1 MKPRK
6 LTKRLG
12 ELLIDHEVITQ
23 QQLESVLQQ
32 QRLEGGRIGHLMVQM
47 GILTEPELLGF
58 VAEQLDLPFIDLN
71 KVEIDPQVVKLLP
84 EVYARRHRALVIAA
98 DDTDVT
104 VALSD
109 PADLDTQDAIANML
123 APRQV
128 HLAVAL
134 QSQLF
139 GLYDQLYRRTDDI
152 LNLAGQLQ
160 GENAPRRPI
169 VEASG
174 LDDSDATVAKLL
186 NSLFEDALQ
195 VGASDIHI
203 EPDKKLIRLR
213 MRVDGLLQETE
224 LKEVSI
230 APALVSR
237 LKLMAGLD
245 ISERRL
251 PQDGRFALSIKNNPV
266 DVRMATMPVQYGE
279 AVVLRLLDQSEG
291 IRSLESAGMPPA
303 LLAAFRRKLASPN
316 GIILVTG
323 PTGSGKTTTLYGALS
338 ELNTPERKIITAED
352 PVEYQM
358 SRVNQ
363 VQVNTRAG
371 LTFATILRTSL
382 RQDPDVLL
390 IGEMRDQET
399 AEIAMRGALTGHLVL
414 STLHTNDAPSSAVRL
429 MDMGVPGY
437 LVASTLKAVLAQRL
451 VRRLCEYC
459 KAPHQPNQTEQQFLY
474 YLQGEQLVDETLP
487 AHTFFE
493 GAGCASCN
501 HTGHKG
507 RIGVYEWLEITHA
520 MADALRE
527 QHIEKFNQLV
537 AKAPNYTTLAQSALT
552 LASKGTIALSEVLR
566 LSEWVE

>member
-1 MKPRK
+1 MAKHK

-12 ELLIDHEVITQ
+12 ELLIEHEVITP

-32 QRLEGGRIGHLMVQM
+32 QQREGGRIGALMVQM
-47 GILTEPELLGF
+47 GILSELQLLGF
-58 VAEQLDLPFIDLN
+58 VAEQLDLPLLDLN
-71 KVEIDPQVVKLLP
+71 KIDIDPQAVKLLS
-84 EVYARRHRALVIAA
+84 EVYARRHRALVIAVDELQA
-98 DDTDVT
+98 T
-104 VALSD
+104 VVLSD
-109 PADLDTQDAIANML
+109 PADLDTQDAIANL
-123 APRQV
+123 LSPREV
-128 HLAVAL
+128 KLAVAP

-152 LNLAGQLQ
+152 AHLAEQLQ
-160 GENAPRRPI
+160 GENAPSRPAL
-169 VEASG
+169 EAAG

-186 NSLFEDALQ
+186 YSMFEDALQ

-203 EPDKKLIRLR
+203 EPDKSLIRFR

-224 LKEVSI
+224 LKEVNI

-237 LKLMAGLD
+237 LKIMAGLD
-245 ISERRL
+245 IAERRL
-251 PQDGRFALSIKNNPV
+251 PQDGRFALTIKGSPV
-266 DVRMATMPVQYGE
+266 DVRMATMPVQFGE
-279 AVVLRLLDQSEG
+279 AVVLRLLDQSQG
-291 IRSLESAGMPPA
+291 IRSLDKAGMPRE
-303 LLAAFRRKLASPN
+303 LLVAFRRKLASPN

-323 PTGSGKTTTLYGALS
+323 PTGSGKTTTLYGALT

-352 PVEYQM
+352 PVEYQL

-363 VQVNTRAG
+363 VQVNTKAG
-371 LTFATILRTSL
+371 LTFAAILRTSL

-429 MDMGVPGY
+429 MNMGVPGY
-437 LVASTLKAVLAQRL
+437 LVASSLKGVLAQRL

-459 KAPHQPNQTEQQFLY
+459 KVAHQPDLSEAQFLQ
-474 YLQGEQLVDETLP
+474 YLAPDLSPDTQFCQ
-487 AHTFFE
+487 

-501 HTGHKG
+501 HTGAKG
-507 RIGVYEWLEITHA
+507 RLGVYEWLEISHD
-520 MADALRE
+520 MADCLRE
-527 QHIEKFNQLV
+527 EDIDGFNQLV
-537 AKAPNYTTLAQSALT
+537 AADSRYVKLSHSALK
-552 LASKGTIALSEVLR
+552 LAISGDIALSEVLR

>member
-174 LDDSDATVAKLL
+174 LDDSDATVAKVAALPPPRFTLQLL
-186 NSLFEDALQ
+186 RAGSCALLVELPTGEAFTRRDPAYLLLQDLLRAAGLPVSLIGSPHAIPPLPEGGGLAVYRVVQEALTNTLKHAGPGAEATVRLRTLTGPPRLQ
-195 VGASDIHI
+195 VTIDDTGRGQDDA
-203 EPDKKLIRLR
+203 
-213 MRVDGLLQETE
+213 T
-224 LKEVSI
+224 
-230 APALVSR
+230 APE
-237 LKLMAGLD
+237 AGVPWA
-245 ISERRL
+245 R
-251 PQDGRFALSIKNNPV
+251 PAPV
-266 DVRMATMPVQYGE
+266 PAPE
-279 AVVLRLLDQSEG
+279 AVVVLRVSSVM
-291 IRSLESAGMPPA
+291 RSP
-303 LLAAFRRKLASPN
+303 
-316 GIILVTG
+316 
-323 PTGSGKTTTLYGALS
+323 
-338 ELNTPERKIITAED
+338 
-352 PVEYQM
+352 
-358 SRVNQ
+358 
-363 VQVNTRAG
+363 
-371 LTFATILRTSL
+371 
-382 RQDPDVLL
+382 
-390 IGEMRDQET
+390 
-399 AEIAMRGALTGHLVL
+399 
-414 STLHTNDAPSSAVRL
+414 PSSRGPSSCAR
-429 MDMGVPGY
+429 
-437 LVASTLKAVLAQRL
+437 A
-451 VRRLCEYC
+451 
-459 KAPHQPNQTEQQFLY
+459 
-474 YLQGEQLVDETLP
+474 
-487 AHTFFE
+487 
-493 GAGCASCN
+493 AG
-501 HTGHKG
+501 G
-507 RIGVYEWLEITHA
+507 R
-520 MADALRE
+520 
-527 QHIEKFNQLV
+527 
-537 AKAPNYTTLAQSALT
+537 
-552 LASKGTIALSEVLR
+552 
-566 LSEWVE
+566 

>member
-224 LKEVSI
+224 LKEVGI

-291 IRSLESAGMPPA
+291 IRSLESAGMPTA
-303 LLAAFRRKLASPN
+303 LLTAFRRKLASPN

-352 PVEYQM
+352 PVEYQLP
-358 SRVNQ
+358 RVNQ

-459 KAPHQPNQTEQQFLY
+459 KTTHQPNQTEQQFLH

-487 AHTFFE
+487 VHTFFE

-507 RIGVYEWLEITHA
+507 RIGVYEWLEITQK

-552 LASKGTIALSEVLR
+552 LAGQGTIALSEVLR

>member
-352 PVEYQM
+352 PVEYQL

-487 AHTFFE
+487 VHTFFE

>member
-6 LTKRLG
+6 LTKRIG
-12 ELLIDHEVITQ
+12 ELLIEHNVITPT
-23 QQLESVLQQ
+23 QLDAVLQQ
-32 QRLEGGRIGHLMVQM
+32 QQLEGGRIGHLMVQM

-58 VAEQLDLPFIDLN
+58 IAEQLDLPLVDLN
-71 KVEIDPQVVKLLP
+71 KVEIDSQAVKLLP
-84 EVYARRHRALVIAA
+84 EVYARRHRALVIKAT
-98 DDTDVT
+98 DTDAT

-109 PADLDTQDAIANML
+109 PADLDTQDAIANLL
-123 APRQV
+123 APRYV

-139 GLYDQLYRRTDDI
+139 SLYDHLYRRTDDI
-152 LNLAGQLQ
+152 VNLAGQLQ
-160 GENAPRRPI
+160 GENAPRRPT
-169 VEASG
+169 VESSG

-203 EPDKKLIRLR
+203 EPDKTLIRLR
-213 MRVDGLLQETE
+213 MRIDGLLQETE

-251 PQDGRFALSIKNNPV
+251 PQDGRFALTIKNNPV

-279 AVVLRLLDQSEG
+279 AVVLRLLDQSQG
-291 IRSLESAGMPPA
+291 IRRLENAGMPPA
-303 LLAAFRRKLASPN
+303 LLTAFRRKLASPN

-358 SRVNQ
+358 PRVNQ

-437 LVASTLKAVLAQRL
+437 LVASTLKGILAQRL

-459 KAPHQPNQTEQQFLY
+459 KTEHQPNQSEQQFLY
-474 YLQGEQLVDETLP
+474 YLESELP
-487 AHTFFE
+487 LDKPLPEYTFFN

-507 RIGVYEWLEITHA
+507 RIGVYEWLEITQP

-537 AKAPNYTTLAQSALT
+537 AKAPNYTTLAQSALI
-552 LASKGTIALSEVLR
+552 LAGKGNIALSEVLR
-566 LSEWVE
+566 LSERVE

>member
-487 AHTFFE
+487 VHTFFE

>member
-474 YLQGEQLVDETLP
+474 YLQGEQLVDEALP
-487 AHTFFE
+487 VHTFFE

>member
-527 QHIEKFNQLV
+527 QHIEQFNQLV

>member
-6 LTKRLG
+6 LTKRIG
-12 ELLIDHEVITQ
+12 ELLIEHNVITPT
-23 QQLESVLQQ
+23 QLDAVLQQ
-32 QRLEGGRIGHLMVQM
+32 QQLEGGRIGHLMVQM

-58 VAEQLDLPFIDLN
+58 IAEQLDLPLVDLN
-71 KVEIDPQVVKLLP
+71 KVEIDSQAVKLLP
-84 EVYARRHRALVIAA
+84 EVYARRHRALVIKAT
-98 DDTDVT
+98 DTDAT

-109 PADLDTQDAIANML
+109 PADLDTQDAIANLL
-123 APRQV
+123 APRYV

-139 GLYDQLYRRTDDI
+139 SLYDHLYRRTDDI
-152 LNLAGQLQ
+152 VNLAGRLQ
-160 GENAPRRPI
+160 GESAPRRPI
-169 VEASG
+169 IESAG

-203 EPDKKLIRLR
+203 EPDKTLIRLR
-213 MRVDGLLQETE
+213 MRIDGLLQETE
-224 LKEVSI
+224 LKVVSI

-251 PQDGRFALSIKNNPV
+251 PQDGRFALTIKNNPV

-279 AVVLRLLDQSEG
+279 AVVLRLLDQTHG
-291 IRSLESAGMPPA
+291 IRSLENAGMPPSI
-303 LLAAFRRKLASPN
+303 LSAFRRKLASPN

-358 SRVNQ
+358 PRVNQ

-437 LVASTLKAVLAQRL
+437 LVASTLKGILAQRL

-459 KAPHQPNQTEQQFLY
+459 KTSHQPNQTEQQFLY
-474 YLQGEQLVDETLP
+474 YLAGAQPLNKPLP
-487 AHTFFE
+487 ESTFFN

-501 HTGHKG
+501 HTGYKG
-507 RIGVYEWLEITHA
+507 RIGVYEWLEITQE
-520 MADALRE
+520 MANTLRE
-527 QHIEKFNQLV
+527 QQIDQFNQLV
-537 AKAPNYTTLAQSALT
+537 AKAPNYTSLTHSALL
-552 LASKGTIALSEVLR
+552 LASNGTIPLSEVLR

>member
-474 YLQGEQLVDETLP
+474 YLQGEQLVDETLS

>member
-1 MKPRK
+1 MAKHK

-12 ELLIDHEVITQ
+12 ELLIEHGVISS
-23 QQLESVLQQ
+23 QQLDAVLQQ
-32 QRLEGGRIGHLMVQM
+32 QQNEGGRIGSLMVQM
-47 GILTEPELLGF
+47 GILTELELLGF
-58 VAEQLDLPFIDLN
+58 VAEQLDLPLLDLN
-71 KVEIDPQVVKLLP
+71 KIKIAPQAVKLLA

-98 DDTDVT
+98 DDSQAT

-109 PADLDTQDAIANML
+109 PADLDTQDAITHL
-123 APRQV
+123 LSPREV
-128 HLAVAL
+128 KLAVAP

-139 GLYDQLYRRTDDI
+139 ALYDQLYRRTDDI
-152 LNLAGQLQ
+152 ANLAEQLQ
-160 GENAPRRPI
+160 GENAPTRTI
-169 VEASG
+169 EAAG

-186 NSLFEDALQ
+186 YSMFEDALQ

-203 EPDKKLIRLR
+203 EPDKTLIRFR
-213 MRVDGLLQETE
+213 MRVDGHLQETE
-224 LKEVSI
+224 LKEVNI
-230 APALVSR
+230 ASALVSR
-237 LKLMAGLD
+237 LKIMAGLD
-245 ISERRL
+245 IAERRL
-251 PQDGRFALSIKNNPV
+251 PQDGRFALTIKGSPV
-266 DVRMATMPVQYGE
+266 DIRMATMPVQFGE
-279 AVVLRLLDQSEG
+279 SVVMRLLDQSQG
-291 IRSLESAGMPPA
+291 IRSLDKAGMPPE
-303 LLAAFRRKLASPN
+303 LLSAFRRKLASPN

-352 PVEYQM
+352 PVEYQL

-363 VQVNTRAG
+363 VQVNTKAG

-414 STLHTNDAPSSAVRL
+414 STLHTNDAPSSAIRL

-459 KAPHQPNQTEQQFLY
+459 KVEHPLEQSEQQFLQ
-474 YLQGEQLVDETLP
+474 YLAPEHKNERFYQ
-487 AHTFFE
+487 

-501 HTGHKG
+501 HSGAKG
-507 RIGVYEWLEITHA
+507 RIGVYEWLEISLD
-520 MADALRE
+520 MADSLRE
-527 QHIEKFNQLV
+527 QNIERFNQLV
-537 AKAPNYTTLAQSALT
+537 AADDSFVTLAHSALK
-552 LASKGTIALSEVLR
+552 LALAGDIALSEVLR
-566 LSEWVE
+566 LSEWID

>member
-474 YLQGEQLVDETLP
+474 YLQGEQLVDEALP

>member
-1 MKPRK
+1 MAQRK

-12 ELLIDHEVITQ
+12 ELLIEHDVISA

-32 QRLEGGRIGHLMVQM
+32 QKREGGRIGSLLVQM
-47 GILTEPELLGF
+47 GILSELELLGF
-58 VAEQLDLPFIDLN
+58 VAEQLDLPLLDLN
-71 KVEIDPQVVKLLP
+71 KTEIDPQAVKILS

-98 DDTDVT
+98 DDTQAT
-104 VALSD
+104 VVLSD
-109 PADLDTQDAIANML
+109 PADLDTQDAITNL
-123 APRQV
+123 LSPREI
-128 HLAVAL
+128 HLAVAP

-139 GLYDQLYRRTDDI
+139 DLYDHLYRRTDDI
-152 LNLAGQLQ
+152 AHLAERLQ
-160 GENAPRRPI
+160 VENAPSKPVI
-169 VEASG
+169 EATG

-186 NSLFEDALQ
+186 YSMFEDALQ

-203 EPDKKLIRLR
+203 EPDKTLIRFR

-224 LKEVSI
+224 LKEVNI

-237 LKLMAGLD
+237 LKIMAGLD

-251 PQDGRFALSIKNNPV
+251 PQDGRFALTVKGNPV
-266 DVRMATMPVQYGE
+266 DVRMATMPVQFGE
-279 AVVLRLLDQSEG
+279 TVVLRLLDQSQG
-291 IRSLESAGMPPA
+291 IRSLEKAGMPVQ
-303 LLAAFRRKLASPN
+303 LLASFRRKLASPN

-323 PTGSGKTTTLYGALS
+323 PTGSGKTTTLYGALN

-352 PVEYQM
+352 PVEYQL

-363 VQVNTRAG
+363 VQVNTKAG
-371 LTFATILRTSL
+371 LTFAGILRTSL

-437 LVASTLKAVLAQRL
+437 LVASTLKGVLAQRL

-459 KAPHQPNQTEQQFLY
+459 KVEHSLEQSEQQFLQ
-474 YLQGEQLVDETLP
+474 YLVPGMSEGTFYRGE
-487 AHTFFE
+487 
-493 GAGCASCN
+493 GCASCN
-501 HTGHKG
+501 HTGAKG
-507 RIGVYEWLEITHA
+507 RLGVYEWLEISRD
-520 MADALRE
+520 MADSLRE
-527 QHIEKFNQLV
+527 QNIDAFNQLV
-537 AKAPNYTTLAQSALT
+537 AADAGYVTLSHSALKLAQA
-552 LASKGTIALSEVLR
+552 GDIALSEVLR
-566 LSEWVE
+566 LSEWID

>member
-1 MKPRK
+1 MAQRK

-12 ELLIDHEVITQ
+12 ELLIEHGVITDG
-23 QQLESVLQQ
+23 QLAAVLQQ
-32 QRLEGGRIGHLMVQM
+32 QQREGGRLGTLLVQM
-47 GILTEPELLGF
+47 GVLDEMALLGF
-58 VAEQLDLPFIDLN
+58 VARQLDLPLLDLN
-71 KVEIDPQVVKLLP
+71 KVNIDRNAVKLLS
-84 EVYARRHRALVIAA
+84 EVYARRYRALVIEG
-98 DDTDVT
+98 DDSRARV
-104 VALSD
+104 VLSD
-109 PADLDTQDAIANML
+109 PADLDTQDAITNL
-123 APRQV
+123 LSPREID
-128 HLAVAL
+128 LAVAPH
-134 QSQLF
+134 SQLLD
-139 GLYDQLYRRTDDI
+139 LYDQLYRRTDDI
-152 LNLAGQLQ
+152 ANLAEQLHV
-160 GENAPRRPI
+160 EHAPSRPA

-174 LDDSDATVAKLL
+174 LDDSDATVARLL

-203 EPDKKLIRLR
+203 EPDKTLIRLR

-224 LKEVSI
+224 LKEVGI

-245 ISERRL
+245 IAERRL
-251 PQDGRFALSIKNNPV
+251 PQDGRFELRIKNSPV
-266 DVRMATMPVQYGE
+266 DVRMATMPVQHGE

-291 IRSLESAGMPPA
+291 IRSLAQSGMPPA
-303 LLAAFRRKLASPN
+303 LLAAFRRRLASPN

-338 ELNTPERKIITAED
+338 ELNTPDRKIITAED
-352 PVEYQM
+352 PVEYRL

-363 VQVNTRAG
+363 VQVNAKIG
-371 LTFATILRTSL
+371 LTFARILRTSL

-451 VRRLCEYC
+451 VRKLCEHC
-459 KAPHQPNQTEQQFLY
+459 KVAHRLEENELQFLHHLSPEVLTGRFY
-474 YLQGEQLVDETLP
+474 HAP
-487 AHTFFE
+487 
-493 GAGCASCN
+493 GCASCN
-501 HTGHKG
+501 HSGHKG
-507 RIGVYEWLEITHA
+507 RLGVYEWLEISHD

-527 QHIEKFNQLV
+527 HDIEGFNRQV
-537 AKAPNYTTLAQSALT
+537 AALPGFTTLAQSALQ
-552 LASKGTIALSEVLR
+552 LALQGEIAATEVLR
-566 LSEWVE
+566 LAEWVD

>member
-487 AHTFFE
+487 VHTFFE

-552 LASKGTIALSEVLR
+552 LAGQGTIALSEVLR